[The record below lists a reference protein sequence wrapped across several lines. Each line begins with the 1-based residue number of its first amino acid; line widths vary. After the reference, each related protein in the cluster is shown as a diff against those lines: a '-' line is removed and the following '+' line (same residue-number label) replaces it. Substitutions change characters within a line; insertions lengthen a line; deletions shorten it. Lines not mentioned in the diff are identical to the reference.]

1 MVGIVHGGAVFNGVV
16 VGPQCLVVR
25 GQAGELQAGVAVV
38 VEVHLPSTPPD
49 MSLSVRARTMLYS
62 S

>member
-16 VGPQCLVVR
+16 AGPQRLVVR
-25 GQAGELQAGVAVV
+25 GQAGVAVV

-49 MSLSVRARTMLYS
+49 TRLSIQACTMLYS

>member
-1 MVGIVHGGAVFNGVV
+1 MVGIVHGGAVFNGVGA
-16 VGPQCLVVR
+16 GPQCLVVR

-38 VEVHLPSTPPD
+38 AEVHLPSTPPD
-49 MSLSVRARTMLYS
+49 TRLSIQACTMLYS